1 MLIISNLVRMLP
13 KDLNIYFTK
22 EYIEKVNKHIKI
34 CSASLV
40 ISEMPVKTTIRYYF
54 TPTKMTIIKKRSNIS
69 IVENLEKLESS

>member
-1 MLIISNLVRMLP
+1 MLP
-13 KDLNIYFTK
+13 KDLNIYFIK

-40 ISEMPVKTTIRYYF
+40 IREMSVKTTIRYYF